1 MYEKDGEKYFVVDS
15 HMHYWNAAPDNWVKG
30 AEQYAKGWIECFH
43 AYQGL
48 GPPETHWS
56 IEHFQKYSEDDL
68 MKDVFEDG
76 YVDVAVFQP
85 TYLKEWYTEGFNTT
99 ERNAEMGKR
108 HPGKFIYNTR
118 FDPRDG
124 DPGLEELKKN
134 VETYGSKGVKL
145 YTAEWN
151 NGSRGYKLCDPGAY
165 RFLEAAQNLGIK
177 NIHVHK
183 GPTIWPLDKDAFDV
197 SDIDHCATD
206 FPDLNFIVEHV
217 GLPRIEDF
225 CFMATQE
232 PNVYAGLS
240 VVIGGLM
247 YARPKFFAKVM
258 GELLFWVGED
268 KMTFGSDYG
277 IWEPKWQIEGF
288 VDWDYPSDEFSDF
301 PQGEHRH
308 QEEDPRPERGQAVR
322 HRGARPSSSSRTRGT
337 PGAAGGCPAGPGH
350 DAHGWLRGHDCAP
363 RAPAELTVSAGPGR
377 AAGRSRGRG
386 AASWPRWTRCAT
398 RSSTSRSRRWASSP
412 RAPSPPTVTRRSG
425 CGCPRTSARPTSPS

>member
-15 HMHYWNAAPDNWVKG
+15 HMHYWNAAPDNWVQG

-48 GPPETHWS
+48 GPPETHWT

-76 YVDVAVFQP
+76 YVDMAMFQP
-85 TYLKEWYTEGFNTT
+85 TYLKEWYKEGFNTT
-99 ERNAEMGKR
+99 ERNAEMGEK
-108 HPGKFIYNTR
+108 HPGKF
-118 FDPRDG
+118 DVQHPLGPPRRRPGPGGAQAQRG
-124 DPGLEELKKN
+124 DLRVQGRQALHRRVEQRLPRLEA
-134 VETYGSKGVKL
+134 VTTPS
-145 YTAEWN
+145 
-151 NGSRGYKLCDPGAY
+151 AY
-165 RFLEAAQNLGIK
+165 RYLEACQELGIK

-197 SDIDHCATD
+197 SDVDHAATD

-247 YARPKFFAKVM
+247 HARPKFFAKVM

-277 IWEPKWQIEGF
+277 IWEPKWQVEGF
-288 VDWDYPSDEFSDF
+288 VDWDYPGDEEFSDYPRLGTAAKKKILGLNAARLYDIDVPPEF
-301 PQGEHRH
+301 QLAASARH
-308 QEEDPRPERGQAVR
+308 
-322 HRGARPSSSSRTRGT
+322 
-337 PGAAGGCPAGPGH
+337 PGRAG
-350 DAHGWLRGHDCAP
+350 R
-363 RAPAELTVSAGPGR
+363 R
-377 AAGRSRGRG
+377 AAGRGGMTAPLTDGSRAGPSGTPPEPPGCSRH
-386 AASWPRWTRCAT
+386 WRRCAT
-398 RSSTSRSRRWASSP
+398 RSLTSRSPRWASWR
-412 RAPSPPTVTRRSG
+412 RAASRRTATRRSG
-425 CGCPRTSARPTSPS
+425 CGCRRTSARPTSPS